1 MKAEVI
7 TIQIIRPDLDNLD
20 GMSEQELVAKIAL
33 SVAEQIVKNEHLRR
47 LDENIQYWQRK
58 LARWTVEDILLEQ
71 KYGNQDT
78 Q

>member
-33 SVAEQIVKNEHLRR
+33 NVAEQIVKNEHLRR

-58 LARWTVEDILLEQ
+58 LARWTVEDILIEQ

>member
-33 SVAEQIVKNEHLRR
+33 NVAEQIVKNEHLRR